1 MKKITILIIAGLLV
15 AAGIRAQVAEKLK
28 ALGMENIRLTESDGS
43 TTVKFED
50 NVYRGT
56 YRGIGKAI
64 VAALDGMKSGGLV
77 MVALDNSV
85 PQLGIIIPANL
96 VEGYKAGT
104 VSLREIYTQMQLTC
118 DTDEPMSRLK
128 EADPTINRSAWK
140 TDLVIYPDVYL
151 ENSRFD
157 KLYAYEV
164 NLAPAVELSPW
175 KGAIITAQAIIP
187 LVTNRYGE
195 AEKVR
200 PGVITLAQEF
210 RMRNNFSG
218 RIVAGNFT
226 NNRAGVQGEINYRT
240 DNGRWAFGAEVGST
254 GYSAV
259 VEDEGWVIGEKQ
271 KVNAA
276 LKASLYEPRLNVQLD
291 LKVGR
296 FVYGD
301 YGVRG
306 DCTRHFGDYAVGV
319 YAMTIEGEVNGGFHF
334 AIPLPGKKWKR
345 NQAVRVRPGQYFAEE
360 YSMRSWGAWIDQSL
374 GVTYDTRP
382 NDNRAE
388 RFFQPDFIRYFLL
401 KELK

>member
-1 MKKITILIIAGLLV
+1 MKKITILIIAGLL
-15 AAGIRAQVAEKLK
+15 ATAGIRAQVAENLK
-28 ALGMENIRLTESDGS
+28 ALGMENIRLVETGEA

-64 VAALDGMKSGGLV
+64 VAALDGMKQGGLV
-77 MVALDNSV
+77 LVALDNSV

-104 VSLREIYTQMQLTC
+104 VSLKEIYTQMQLTC
-118 DTDEPMSRLK
+118 DTDEPMNRLK
-128 EADPTINRSAWK
+128 EADRTINRSAWK
-140 TDLVIYPDVYL
+140 PDLVIYPDVYL

-157 KLYAYEV
+157 KLYTYAV
-164 NLAPAVELSPW
+164 NIAPALEISPW
-175 KGAIITAQAIIP
+175 KGAMITAQAVIP
-187 LVTNRYGE
+187 VVTNMYGE
-195 AEKVR
+195 AKEIH

-210 RMRNNFSG
+210 RLRNNFSG

-226 NNRAGVQGEINYRT
+226 NNRVGVQGEINYRT
-240 DNGRWAFGAEVGST
+240 NNGRWGFGALVGST

-259 VEDEGWVIGEKQ
+259 VKGEGWVIGEKQ
-271 KVNAA
+271 HINGA
-276 LKASLYEPRLNVQLD
+276 LKASMYEPRFNVQLD
-291 LKVGR
+291 LQVGR
-296 FVYGD
+296 YVYGD

-306 DCTRHFGDYAVGV
+306 DCTRHFGDYAVGM
-319 YAMTIEGEVNGGFHF
+319 YAIAIDGEVNGGFHF
-334 AIPLPGKKWKR
+334 AIPMPGKKWKR
-345 NQAVRVRPGQYFAEE
+345 NAARIRPGQYFAEE
-360 YSMRSWGAWIDQSL
+360 YSMRSWGAWIDRDL
-374 GVTYDTRP
+374 GVKYDTRP